1 MYHLRKFANNNAYR
15 EYLDGND
22 GWRPLVAYVV
32 NGHTE
37 DISTD
42 WGGKDKNM
50 EADDWSTTPETSLNT
65 PGVAKH
71 SLLPRGG
78 DDQRWVDYHDLGE
91 HWIEVFNNGTMYFNT
106 MNTSLG
112 LFDASVDS
120 SGNLNITVPPDSST
134 RNSSAWYTYENGVL
148 NFWNWPEDYLDD

>member
-1 MYHLRKFANNNAYR
+1 MYHIRKFKDNSTYRAYLENNDDYR
-15 EYLDGND
+15 
-22 GWRPLVAYVV
+22 PFIAYVV
-32 NGHTE
+32 NGHVE
-37 DISTD
+37 DMSD
-42 WGGKDKNM
+42 DSMVDKNVA
-50 EADDWSTTPETSLNT
+50 ADDWSTTPETSINT

-71 SLLPRGG
+71 SLLPFGG
-78 DDQRWVDYHDLGE
+78 DNKRWVDYHNLGE

-120 SGNLNITVPPDSST
+120 SGNLDITVPTEYGT
-134 RNSSAWYTYENGVL
+134 RNSSAWYSYDENGVL

>member
-1 MYHLRKFANNNAYR
+1 MYHLRKFADNNAYR
-15 EYLDGND
+15 EYLDGTD

-42 WGGKDKNM
+42 WRGKDKNM

-71 SLLPRGG
+71 LLLPRGG

-120 SGNLNITVPPDSST
+120 SGNLNLTVPTGSTT

>member
-1 MYHLRKFANNNAYR
+1 
-15 EYLDGND
+15 
-22 GWRPLVAYVV
+22 
-32 NGHTE
+32 
-37 DISTD
+37 
-42 WGGKDKNM
+42 M
-50 EADDWSTTPETSLNT
+50 EADDWSTTPETSINT

-71 SLLPRGG
+71 LLLQRGG
-78 DDQRWVDYHDLGE
+78 DKKRWVDYHDLGE

-112 LFDASVDS
+112 VVDASVDS
-120 SGNLNITVPPDSST
+120 RGILNITVPTGSTT